1 MAAVTDPILLD
12 STGQEIVTA
21 LETIAENMGTSA
33 GHTIQ
38 NDSGTDM
45 QRRDKLQFKGV
56 YVEDDQTNDVTKV
69 NICRQMT
76 KAQMEALSGEELKG
90 FINTTDEPDHLP
102 LTTDWV
108 ETDNGDSLTDRIS
121 DIEDRID
128 NIGNIDTIIEP
139 TNSATSSSYTLE
151 NYKAILF
158 VLCNSTGKQVY
169 ATTIIP
175 KGLISNSIV
184 TSTNVYAT
192 TSEADFTFTN
202 SQINLTAL
210 ANTYSAV
217 YGIK

>member
-1 MAAVTDPILLD
+1 MIYVN
-12 STGQEIVTA
+12 GQATAEFVPEIA
-21 LETIAENMGTSA
+21 DN
-33 GHTIQ
+33 
-38 NDSGTDM
+38 
-45 QRRDKLQFKGV
+45 
-56 YVEDDQTNDVTKV
+56 
-69 NICRQMT
+69 
-76 KAQMEALSGEELKG
+76 
-90 FINTTDEPDHLP
+90 
-102 LTTDWV
+102 LTTD
-108 ETDNGDSLTDRIS
+108 DSTKALS
-121 DIEDRID
+121 AKQGKVLNEKID
-128 NIGNIDTIIEP
+128 DIGNIDTIIAP

-210 ANTYSAV
+210 SNTYSAV
-217 YGIK
+217 YGVK

>member
-1 MAAVTDPILLD
+1 MAYSKQTWD
-12 STGQEIVTA
+12 T
-21 LETIAENMGTSA
+21 TS
-33 GHTIQ
+33 
-38 NDSGTDM
+38 
-45 QRRDKLQFKGV
+45 
-56 YVEDDQTNDVTKV
+56 YVNPTRMN
-69 NICRQMT
+69 
-76 KAQMEALSGEELKG
+76 
-90 FINTTDEPDHLP
+90 H
-102 LTTDWV
+102 
-108 ETDNGDSLTDRIS
+108 
-121 DIEDRID
+121 IEDGIEGVDNRID
-128 NIGNIDTIIEP
+128 NIGNIDTIIAP
-139 TNSATSSSYTLE
+139 TNSTTSSLYTLE